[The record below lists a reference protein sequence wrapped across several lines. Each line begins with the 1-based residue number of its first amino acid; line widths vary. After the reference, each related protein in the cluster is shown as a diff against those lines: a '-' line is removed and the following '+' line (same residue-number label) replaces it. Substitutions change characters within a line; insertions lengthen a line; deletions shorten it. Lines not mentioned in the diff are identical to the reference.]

1 VATDPQSLLNA
12 AKCFECYSSSNP
24 EQLLELALLAI
35 TTRNAN
41 AMATTDPQGLF
52 TLAKCY
58 LCQGVSQFQAL
69 KLALLSQISKA
80 KNAANDTTPAA
91 LMSQGKCFP
100 CFSNADTGKIM
111 ELALLA
117 QIANS

>member
-1 VATDPQSLLNA
+1 MATDVQSLLA
-12 AKCFECYSSSNP
+12 SAKCLECYSTAGSD
-24 EQLLELALLAI
+24 ELIELALLAQI
-35 TTRNAN
+35 LIGLN
-41 AMATTDPQGLF
+41 AMATTDPQGLYA
-52 TLAKCY
+52 LANCY
-58 LCQGVSQFQAL
+58 LCQGVTQFQGL

-91 LMSQGKCFP
+91 LFSQGKCFP
-100 CFSNADTGKIM
+100 CFSNADTGKVM